1 MFVPWF
7 GCNFDISMNQKR
19 IYFLALR
26 PNLLHEA
33 EILSHLNFWLAGN
46 LIRKAK
52 PLFIQISDLF
62 ECTEDDVFDLGKEIQ
77 SFTSETHTFSLQLSR
92 TVSNVFIEDIH
103 IELHENQFVIELHK
117 HIAGILNHNRHI
129 ARTPQFS
136 YTPQFHMNVVS
147 KSELLANFSQVYD
160 EMTKNFKPIE
170 YLQDTLSLME
180 FNGHSWSEKFFFA
193 LRNNN
198 AHSKVTSRPLSI

>member
-1 MFVPWF
+1 VPWF
-7 GCNFDISMNQKR
+7 GCNFELSMNQKR

-33 EILSHLNFWLAGN
+33 EIHSNLNAWLAGN

-77 SFTSETHTFSLQLSR
+77 SFTSEIHAFSLQLCR
-92 TVSNVFIEDIH
+92 PVSNVFIEDIH
-103 IELHENQFVIELHK
+103 IELLENQIVTELHQ
-117 HIAGILNHNRHI
+117 HIAGILNDNRHI

-136 YTPQFHMNVVS
+136 YSPQFHMNVVS
-147 KSELLANFSQVYD
+147 KSELLANFSKVCD
-160 EMTKNFKPIE
+160 ELTKNFKPIE
-170 YLQDTLSLME
+170 YVQDTISLME
-180 FNGHSWSEKFFFA
+180 FNGHSWSEKFFFT